1 MRASLYTLAFCFGP
15 TLLEQPALAEEPEAA
30 APEEPAAP
38 APAPTVTYGLT
49 SKANALAVLVK
60 FDRNSLMA
68 RLGHDHVVT
77 PTSFTGSVTWNVDD
91 LAQCKVDISFPVTA
105 LAVDPS
111 GARARAGLE
120 GETDDGDKE
129 KIKENLS
136 GKAQLDGSSFQSIT
150 FTSTGCS
157 GSGTSATVNGTMT
170 IHGVSKAVSAKM
182 TVTADGAALSAK
194 GTFTAKHS
202 DFGFQPFS
210 AVAGALKNDE
220 LLTFMIDVQGTAK

>member
-1 MRASLYTLAFCFGP
+1 MFASMLPLMLTLGP
-15 TLLEQPALAEEPEAA
+15 TLL
-30 APEEPAAP
+30 APSAHAQDPAAP
-38 APAPTVTYGLT
+38 AEAPAAAPTVTYGLT
-49 SKANALAVLVK
+49 PKSNALAVLVK
-60 FDRNSLMA
+60 FDRSSLMA

-77 PTSFTGSVTWNVDD
+77 PTTFTGSVTWNMDD
-91 LAQCKVDISFPVTA
+91 VAQCKVDISFPVTA

-129 KIKENLS
+129 KIKENLAS
-136 GKAQLDGSSFQSIT
+136 KAQLDAAAFSSIT

-157 GSGTSATVNGTMT
+157 GTGGSATVNGTLT

-182 TVTADGAALSAK
+182 TVTADGSAFSAK

-202 DFGFQPFS
+202 DFGFTPFS
-210 AVAGALKNDE
+210 AIAGALKNDE
-220 LLTFMIDVQGTAK
+220 LLTFMIDVQGAAK